1 MLINTNR
8 AIKIIIL
15 FSLINS
21 SVFIGF
27 SPSSGLRLIIAAL
40 MNLSGALLI
49 LYFYKIKIQKFDMH
63 VYFKVTYFILI
74 FWGVVIFTRGFT
86 SDLKD
91 MISLFGHYLMGWA
104 WLTPLAFVIGFKI
117 KNWLMLFDYL
127 GKLLLVGILLSIIS
141 FVNEKLAMALL
152 EWVVFFPIL
161 LLTYRYQGIKNKRIV
176 FFSIL
181 AFLLLS
187 YFASQRAN
195 LIFLILVLM
204 CLAFEQ
210 FRSSSIDMYKKIV
223 MIFVFCISSVVF
235 VLNLDSLTDT
245 NTYSEKMTTDT
256 RTFLFEEI
264 ISDMTPSE
272 MIIGRG
278 ALGTYYSPYF
288 DMIDRQGIEGGD
300 NWDRQVNEIG
310 YLQMLLKGGLVMLLL
325 HVLIMLPAAFL
336 AIFKSNNVI
345 SRMCG
350 YYILVYLLMW
360 SLTYYSVFSAEYILL
375 WIAVGTA
382 VSKSARSHTDNE
394 LMEKNNGRLTFE

>member
-1 MLINTNR
+1 
-8 AIKIIIL
+8 
-15 FSLINS
+15 
-21 SVFIGF
+21 
-27 SPSSGLRLIIAAL
+27 
-40 MNLSGALLI
+40 
-49 LYFYKIKIQKFDMH
+49 
-63 VYFKVTYFILI
+63 
-74 FWGVVIFTRGFT
+74 
-86 SDLKD
+86 
-91 MISLFGHYLMGWA
+91 
-104 WLTPLAFVIGFKI
+104 
-117 KNWLMLFDYL
+117 
-127 GKLLLVGILLSIIS
+127 
-141 FVNEKLAMALL
+141 
-152 EWVVFFPIL
+152 
-161 LLTYRYQGIKNKRIV
+161 
-176 FFSIL
+176 
-181 AFLLLS
+181 
-187 YFASQRAN
+187 
-195 LIFLILVLM
+195 
-204 CLAFEQ
+204 
-210 FRSSSIDMYKKIV
+210 
-223 MIFVFCISSVVF
+223 VF
-235 VLNLDSLTDT
+235 VLNLDTLTDT